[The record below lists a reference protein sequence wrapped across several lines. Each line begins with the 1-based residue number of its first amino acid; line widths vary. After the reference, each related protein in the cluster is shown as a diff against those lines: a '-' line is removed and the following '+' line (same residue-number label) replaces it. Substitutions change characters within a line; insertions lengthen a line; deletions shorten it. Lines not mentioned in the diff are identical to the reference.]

1 MIMKKILI
9 ILILSFPFTIVLVAQ
24 NSEDAFR
31 YSSYSNTGSSRFI
44 GLSGAMGSI
53 GGDLTSLNYNPAGLG
68 IYKSS
73 EYVFAPRY
81 LYNSV
86 ESNYNGYTRT
96 DSRDNLNFGMIGM
109 VTSMP
114 LINRL
119 NPNAPGWKYVQF
131 GFSINRVD
139 NYRSNIFIEGNSYGG
154 SKVYDWQ
161 NDANGNYPDDLNVF
175 GSNLAWETYLLD
187 TVNGYSNNYIT
198 AVPANGVYQSYYSY
212 TEGYK
217 NEMSFAF
224 SGNYNNRLF
233 VGTSMSF
240 SFLRYYR
247 NTFLTEEAIE
257 NPAANEFDYFTYRE
271 ELSTRGNGFNA
282 KFGVIYMVS
291 PALRI
296 NAAFH
301 TPTWFYRMN
310 DYYYTR
316 VDSKMANGD
325 KYYQTSP
332 NGSYDYE
339 LTTPLRAMGGLSYF
353 IANRGFISV
362 DYEYM
367 DYGTSKLKD
376 YSNSFASENQDIKET
391 FTSTH
396 SLRLGGELRLQP
408 FTLRAGY
415 GISSSAIQSDI
426 NELFSSQYSFG
437 FGYRSGAFAF
447 DFSFM
452 QKQNSQN
459 YYMYN
464 ADFVNPAYL
473 ISHTNYFSATVGFKF

>member
-1 MIMKKILI
+1 MKKVLVVLALSFSFTMIM
-9 ILILSFPFTIVLVAQ
+9 VAQ
-24 NSEDAFR
+24 NSEDAYR
-31 YSSYSNTGSSRFI
+31 YSSYSNTGSARFI

-86 ESNYNGYTRT
+86 ESNYNGYTSS
-96 DSRDNLNFGMIGM
+96 DSRDNLNFGMVGL

-119 NPNAPGWKYVQF
+119 NPDAPGWKYIQF
-131 GFSINRVD
+131 GFSLNRVD
-139 NYRSNIFIEGNSYGG
+139 NYRSNIFIEGDSYGG
-154 SKVYDWQ
+154 SKVYEWQ
-161 NDANGNYPDDLNVF
+161 NDANDHYPNDLNVF

-187 TVNGYSNNYIT
+187 TLNGYPRDYIT
-198 AVPANGVYQSYYSY
+198 AVPAGGVSQSYSSHS
-212 TEGYK
+212 EGYK

-224 SGNYNNRLF
+224 SGNYNDRF
-233 VGTSMSF
+233 FIGTSMSF

-247 NTFLTEEAIE
+247 NTLLTETALE
-257 NPAANEFDYFTYRE
+257 NPAPNEFDYFTYRE

-282 KFGVIYMVS
+282 KIGVIYMVT
-291 PALRI
+291 PTIRI

-310 DYYYTR
+310 DYYFTR

-339 LTTPLRAMGGLSYF
+339 LNTPLRAMGGLSFF
-353 IANRGFISV
+353 IASMGFISV

-367 DYGTSKLKD
+367 DYGTAKIKD
-376 YSNSFASENQDIKET
+376 YSNTFSAENQDIKET

-396 SLRLGGELRLQP
+396 SVRLGGEIRLQP
-408 FTLRAGY
+408 FFLRGGY
-415 GISSSAIQSDI
+415 GISSSAIHSDI
-426 NELFSSQYSFG
+426 NELYSSQYSLG
-437 FGYRSGAFAF
+437 FGYRSGPFVF
-447 DFSFM
+447 DFAFM

-464 ADFVNPAYL
+464 SAFVNPAYL
-473 ISHTNYFSATVGFKF
+473 SSHTNYFSATLAFKF